1 VTELRWAL
9 LLLAAGILAGVFLWT
24 RYAPRLRARRR
35 DAAVRGAAAADPPL
49 EAPAPPPPRARPVVL
64 PDKVV
69 TLRLMCRTRP
79 GFPGEDLVMA
89 LREAGLRHGRFG
101 IFHLP
106 VDQDPDTAMFSV
118 ASLVEPGSFDL
129 TRLRTDHYPGV
140 SLFLA
145 IPGPPDPVAA
155 FDAMID
161 TARTLAESLGGELL
175 DEQGSTLS
183 IQRQRYIRE
192 EIIQFLHRQPRPA

>member
-35 DAAVRGAAAADPPL
+35 DAAVRGAAAADPPV
-49 EAPAPPPPRARPVVL
+49 EAPAAPPPRPRPVVL

-106 VDQDPDTAMFSV
+106 VEQDPDTAMFSV

-145 IPGPPDPVAA
+145 IPGAPDPVAA

>member
-1 VTELRWAL
+1 MTELRWAL
-9 LLLAAGILAGVFLWT
+9 LLLGAGVLAGVFLWT
-24 RYAPRLRARRR
+24 RYAARRR
-35 DAAVRGAAAADPPL
+35 DVAIRATPVADPPVDG
-49 EAPAPPPPRARPVVL
+49 PAVPPPRQRPVVL

-79 GFPGEDLVMA
+79 GFPGEHLVMA
-89 LREAGLRHGRFG
+89 LRKAGLHHGRFG
-101 IFHLP
+101 IFHRP
-106 VDQDPDTAMFSV
+106 VEQDPETAMFSV

-129 TRLRTDHYPGV
+129 ARLRTDRYPGV

-155 FDAMID
+155 FDAMIE
-161 TARTLAESLGGELL
+161 TARMLAESLDGELL

>member
-1 VTELRWAL
+1 LNELRWAL
-9 LLLAAGILAGVFLWT
+9 LLLAAGVLAGVFLWT
-24 RYAPRLRARRR
+24 RYAPGFRARRR
-35 DAAVRGAAAADPPL
+35 DAALRSAGQADPPL
-49 EAPAPPPPRARPVVL
+49 DASPAPAARARPVVL

-101 IFHLP
+101 IFHRP
-106 VDQDPDTAMFSV
+106 VEPDPDTAMFSV